1 MGALALSL
9 VAAAC
14 AGTPTPTATP
24 TPPPLPETPVV
35 IGLPDVP
42 GVVERVMASVV
53 SVLTTVEQRDA
64 SGRLVEGVSTGSGV
78 IFDERGY
85 ILTNN
90 HVVEGGTKVEVVL
103 TDARSFVAEVVGRDP
118 ATDLAVLRLDPAV
131 VSGLVATPLG
141 DTDAMRIGEWVIAIG
156 NPLGLAGSVTVGVVS
171 AKGRVLPLTRNTTLY
186 DLVQTDTV
194 INPGNSGGPLLNLR
208 GEVVG
213 INTAIIRG
221 PLGGGQEAEG
231 IGFAISMSTAI
242 PVSREL
248 IANGRVIWPW
258 LGISVVTVTP
268 VVAAE
273 QGLSVDTGVL
283 VVATVPGAPAEL
295 AGIQAGDII
304 VTLEGHR
311 IDGLPDLQR
320 LMRTEYKVGDRVTV
334 EVVRG
339 EERLS
344 FDVGLGEMPR

>member
-1 MGALALSL
+1 M
-9 VAAAC
+9 
-14 AGTPTPTATP
+14 P
-24 TPPPLPETPVV
+24 
-35 IGLPDVP
+35 
-42 GVVERVMASVV
+42 SVV
-53 SVLTTVEQRDA
+53 SVLTKVEQRDA
-64 SGRLVEGVSTGSGV
+64 SGRMVERVLGTGSGV

-90 HVVEGGTKVEVVL
+90 HVIEGGTKLEVVL
-103 TDARSFVAEVVGRDP
+103 TDGSQHEVELVGSDP
-118 ATDLAVLRLDPAV
+118 ATDLAVLRLDPAD

-141 DTDAMRIGEWVIAIG
+141 DTDAMRIGDWVIAIG
-156 NPLGLAGSVTVGVVS
+156 NPLGWAGSVTVGVVS
-171 AKGRVLPLTRNTTLY
+171 AKGRVLPITRDSTLY

-194 INPGNSGGPLLNLR
+194 INPGNSGGPLLNLQ

-213 INTAIIRG
+213 INTAVIRG
-221 PLGGGQEAEG
+221 TLRGGEEAEG
-231 IGFAISMSTAI
+231 IGFAISMNTAI
-242 PVSREL
+242 PVSNEL

-258 LGISVVTVTP
+258 LGITVATVTP

-273 QGLSVDTGVL
+273 QGLSVDRGVL
-283 VVATVPGAPAEL
+283 VTATVPGAPAET
-295 AGIQAGDII
+295 AGIQAGDVI
-304 VTLEGHR
+304 VALESQQ

-320 LMRTEYKVGDRVTV
+320 LMRSEYKVGDRVTV